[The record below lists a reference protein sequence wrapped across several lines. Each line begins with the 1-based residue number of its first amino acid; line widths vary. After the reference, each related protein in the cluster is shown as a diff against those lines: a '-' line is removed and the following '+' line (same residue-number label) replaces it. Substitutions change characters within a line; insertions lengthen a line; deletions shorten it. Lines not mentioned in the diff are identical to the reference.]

1 MGGLSEGS
9 RSQESQLAPG
19 PARDWAGFPP
29 RRAVCKI
36 RRESHGVSIETAL
49 RQARRYTGSVRPTW
63 KNFPYLLQR
72 SVVAAADDNCFGIA
86 KGAAYSALLSFFP
99 VLTSAAAI
107 LVQTRAEFVSDTIEG
122 FLAQVVPP
130 GTEDLVMRQ
139 FQVRGARPWLV
150 LAVAALVSLWAAS
163 SVFKSLMEGFQAAYR
178 VPRSRNFWQNT
189 GVAIALVLLSAMP
202 LVAASALLLFGTQ
215 VENAVL
221 GWMKVDPLWNP
232 WAWVWEL
239 VSRLARYAVAFA
251 TTILVTMLLYY
262 FGPNRQQHFP
272 ALFPGAALA
281 TLLWMLATN
290 GFGWYV
296 RHMAHYNVMYGSI
309 GASIALLVWM
319 YLVAAIAL
327 LGCEFNAEYE
337 RLGKAPT
344 E

>member
-1 MGGLSEGS
+1 M
-9 RSQESQLAPG
+9 QP
-19 PARDWAGFPP
+19 
-29 RRAVCKI
+29 
-36 RRESHGVSIETAL
+36 AL
-49 RQARRYTGSVRPTW
+49 RRARRYTGSVRWTW
-63 KNFPYLLQR
+63 KTFFYLLQR
-72 SVVAAADDNCFGIA
+72 SIVAAADDNCFGIA

-99 VLTSAAAI
+99 LLTSAAAI
-107 LVQTRAEFVSDTIEG
+107 LVQTRAELVSNTLAG
-122 FLAQVVPP
+122 FLAEAVPP

-150 LAVAALVSLWAAS
+150 LAVAATVSLWAAS

-189 GVAIALVLLSAMP
+189 GVAIALVLLSALP

-232 WAWVWEL
+232 WAWAWEL
-239 VSRLARYAVAFA
+239 FSRLTRYAVAFA
-251 TTILVTMLLYY
+251 TMILVTMLLYY
-262 FGPNRQQHFP
+262 FGPNRQQRFA
-272 ALFPGAALA
+272 ALFPGTAL
-281 TLLWMLATN
+281 TTVLWMAATN

-309 GASIALLVWM
+309 GASIAMLVWM

-337 RLGKAPT
+337 RLGKGPA

>member
-1 MGGLSEGS
+1 M
-9 RSQESQLAPG
+9 
-19 PARDWAGFPP
+19 PP
-29 RRAVCKI
+29 
-36 RRESHGVSIETAL
+36 AL
-49 RQARRYTGSVRPTW
+49 RLLHRYTGSVRPAW
-63 KNFPYLLQR
+63 KTLPYLLQR
-72 SVVAAADDNCFGIA
+72 SVVAAADDNCFSIA

-107 LVQTRAEFVSDTIEG
+107 LVQTRAEFVSDTIET

-130 GTEDLVMRQ
+130 GTEDLVIRQ
-139 FQVRGARPWLV
+139 FQARGARPWLV

-163 SVFKSLMEGFQAAYR
+163 SVIKSLMEGFQASYR
-178 VPRSRNFWQNT
+178 VARNRNFWQNT
-189 GVAIALVLLSAMP
+189 GVAISLVLLSALP
-202 LVAASALLLFGTQ
+202 LVAASALLLFGSQ

-232 WAWVWEL
+232 WAWAWEL

-262 FGPNRQQHFP
+262 FGPNRKQHFP
-272 ALFPGAALA
+272 SLFPGAALA
-281 TLLWMLATN
+281 AVLWMLATN

-296 RHMAHYNVMYGSI
+296 RHVAHYNVMYGSI

-337 RLGKAPT
+337 RLGRAPA

>member
-1 MGGLSEGS
+1 M
-9 RSQESQLAPG
+9 RTTH
-19 PARDWAGFPP
+19 
-29 RRAVCKI
+29 RR
-36 RRESHGVSIETAL
+36 
-49 RQARRYTGSVRPTW
+49 ARRYTGSVRPTW
-63 KNFPYLLQR
+63 KTFPYLLRR
-72 SVVAAADDNCFGIA
+72 SIVAAADDNCFSIA

-99 VLTSAAAI
+99 VLTSATAM
-107 LVQTRAEFVSDTIEG
+107 LVQTRAEFVSNSIEG
-122 FLAQVVPP
+122 FLKEVVPP

-150 LAVAALVSLWAAS
+150 LALAALVSLWAAS

-189 GVAIALVLLSAMP
+189 GVAVLLVLLSAAP

-215 VENAVL
+215 VEHVVL

-232 WAWVWEL
+232 WAWAWEWL
-239 VSRLARYAVAFA
+239 SRLARYAVALA
-251 TTILVTMLLYY
+251 TAILVTMLLYY
-262 FGPNRQQHFP
+262 FGPKRRQRFT
-272 ALFPGAALA
+272 ALFPGAVLA

-296 RHMAHYNVMYGSI
+296 GHMAHYNVMYGSV

-337 RLGKAPT
+337 RLGRGPV

>member
-1 MGGLSEGS
+1 MARCQSFSTRRLVC
-9 RSQESQLAPG
+9 QVG
-19 PARDWAGFPP
+19 PLT
-29 RRAVCKI
+29 RA
-36 RRESHGVSIETAL
+36 H
-49 RQARRYTGSVRPTW
+49 RYTGCVALTW
-63 KNFPYLLQR
+63 KAFPYLLQR
-72 SVVAAADDNCFGIA
+72 SVVAAADDNCFSIA

-107 LVQTRAEFVSDTIEG
+107 LLQTRAEFVHDTIEG
-122 FLAQVVPP
+122 FLARVVPP

-139 FQVRGARPWLV
+139 FQARGTRPWLV
-150 LAVAALVSLWAAS
+150 LGVAALVSLWAAS

-189 GVAIALVLLSAMP
+189 GVASSLVLVSALP

-215 VENAVL
+215 VENLVL
-221 GWMKVDPLWNP
+221 GWIKVDPLWNP
-232 WAWVWEL
+232 WAWAWEL
-239 VSRLARYAVAFA
+239 LSRLARYGVAFA

-262 FGPNRQQHFP
+262 FGPNRKQRFT

-281 TLLWMLATN
+281 AVLWMLATS

-296 RHMAHYNVMYGSI
+296 RHVARYNVMYGSI

-337 RLGKAPT
+337 RLGKGPV